1 MMLALALFAALTA
14 MLSTPNVEPQAFVV
28 HVLTHC
34 EPVRMADFLGCEA
47 SVPAPGEDERDY
59 AGWSHGEAVAGP

>member
-14 MLSTPNVEPQAFVV
+14 MLSTPNVEPQEFVAN
-28 HVLTHC
+28 VLTHC
-34 EPVRMADFLGCEA
+34 EPVQHADFIGCEA
-47 SVPAPGEDERDY
+47 GPLAGYDETDY